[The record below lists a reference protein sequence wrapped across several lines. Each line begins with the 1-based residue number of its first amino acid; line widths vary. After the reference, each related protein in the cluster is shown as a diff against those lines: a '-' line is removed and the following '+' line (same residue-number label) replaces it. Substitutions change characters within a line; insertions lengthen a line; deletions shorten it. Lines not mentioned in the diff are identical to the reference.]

1 MEIHAMFLSSMVGS
15 AVGQEFVSETS
26 RGIIGHIKS
35 IWSYQDPSILEI
47 MEKYD
52 IRGRTKI
59 IESIVND
66 IHQQIEDKTLR
77 PSKTLLLALEQ
88 IEEILDSI
96 SQTIEK
102 IDQGIEIHKTLWFHR
117 WRTPEYA
124 PQLKKLDIYQQNM
137 GIRYDNLVKIMALN
151 HHVHLQG
158 FEEKKSDEKEPCEK
172 QGKRVHFN
180 PKISIMTDK
189 EHLEEE
195 KIVEIEEDDSVLIR
209 KYD

>member
-1 MEIHAMFLSSMVGS
+1 MFLSSLVGS

-26 RGIIGHIKS
+26 RGIVGHIKS
-35 IWSYQDPSILEI
+35 IWSYKDPSILEI

-77 PSKTLLLALEQ
+77 PSKTLLLSMEQ

-102 IDQGIEIHKTLWFHR
+102 IDQGIETHKTLWFHK

-124 PQLKKLDIYQQNM
+124 PELRKLNLYQTNM
-137 GIRYDNLVKIMALN
+137 RIRYDNLVKIMALN
-151 HHVHLQG
+151 HHVHLKEIDP
-158 FEEKKSDEKEPCEK
+158 EEGDRKEVEKPIKKV
-172 QGKRVHFN
+172 RFN
-180 PKISIMTDK
+180 PKISVMTDK
-189 EHLEEE
+189 EHLEQE
-195 KIVEIEEDDSVLIR
+195 KIEDIEGDDDTVLIR
-209 KYD
+209 KYE